1 MINCQPSI
9 IMKNIIFIGSDIIT
23 GGSIIIPKLIK
34 MDATIISITRNGK
47 NIRNPISKAVLNS
60 LTINAGIRSVKDTS
74 SIFFGF
80 GSFLIL

>member
-9 IMKNIIFIGSDIIT
+9 MIKEMILIGKEIIT
-23 GGSIIIPKLIK
+23 GGNIIIPKLIK
-34 MDATIISITRNGK
+34 IDATIISITKNGK
-47 NIRNPISKAVLNS
+47 NIKNPISKAVLSS
-60 LTINAGIRSVKDTS
+60 LTINAGIRSVSETS